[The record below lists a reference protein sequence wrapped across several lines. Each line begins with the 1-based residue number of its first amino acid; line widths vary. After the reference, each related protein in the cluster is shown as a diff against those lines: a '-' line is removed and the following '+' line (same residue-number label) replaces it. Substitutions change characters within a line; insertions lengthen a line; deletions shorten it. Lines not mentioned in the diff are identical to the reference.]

1 MAIKKIPL
9 SSLEANPRGT
19 LNECANSG
27 EPLLVELPDHRLV
40 ALQPVPDD
48 ADDSLIEELLASN
61 EAFQQMVAKS
71 KAGPRRAFV
80 PAGRP
85 TFDGGSRGS

>member
-1 MAIKKIPL
+1 MAIKTIPL

-19 LNECANSG
+19 LNDCANSG

-40 ALQPVPDD
+40 ALQPMPDE
-48 ADDSLIEELLASN
+48 ADESLIEELLASN

-71 KAGPRRAFV
+71 KASPRKDFVRAQ
-80 PAGRP
+80 
-85 TFDGGSRGS
+85 S